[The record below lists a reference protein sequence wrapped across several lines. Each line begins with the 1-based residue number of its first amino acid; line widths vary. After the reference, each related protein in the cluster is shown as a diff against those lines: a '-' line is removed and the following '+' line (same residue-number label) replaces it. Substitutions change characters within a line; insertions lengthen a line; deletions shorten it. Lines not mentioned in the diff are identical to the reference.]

1 MYTFDNLKTLH
12 RQHREHFP
20 VDLNLRVHRALSWL
34 KRAEAE
40 ENDPDAQFIFLWIAF
55 NAAYA
60 NEYAQRR
67 TFSEQRQFL
76 EFIDK
81 LLKLDSQKQLQ
92 LLVWQQYSGPI
103 QILLK
108 NPYVFEKFWSFQNG
122 MISEDEWQEA
132 LDQANQA
139 ANRALAKT
147 DTKKVLA
154 IVFSRL
160 YVLRNQV
167 LHGGATWQSS
177 VNREQLRDAV
187 KILRDT
193 IPVVIHIM
201 LNNPDQVWGEAAYPV
216 IN

>member
-1 MYTFDNLKTLH
+1 MYTFENLKSFH
-12 RQHREHFP
+12 RKHREHFP
-20 VDLNLRVHRALSWL
+20 VNLNLRVHRALSWL

-40 ENDPDAQFIFLWIAF
+40 NNDPDAQFIFLWIAF

-67 TFSEQRQFL
+67 SFSEQRQFL
-76 EFIDK
+76 EFIGK
-81 LLKLDSQKQLQ
+81 LLKLDCNKQLQ
-92 LLVWQQYSGPI
+92 SLVWQQYSGPI
-103 QILLK
+103 RILLQ

-122 MISEDEWQEA
+122 MISETEWQEA

-167 LHGGATWQSS
+167 LHGGATWQGS
-177 VNREQLRDAV
+177 VNRDQLRDAV
-187 KILRDT
+187 KSCVILS
-193 IPVVIHIM
+193 
-201 LNNPDQVWGEAAYPV
+201 L
-216 IN
+216 